1 MSTEID
7 QDDTET
13 ITIISCQTGKISD
26 PGQLFLLWVPV
37 LWSGAD
43 TATGHEEVSAMVTG
57 RIIIAFSPN
66 INLTTSIICC
76 LSVMNTLK
84 AMLNQLKSH

>member
-7 QDDTET
+7 QDDTKT

-37 LWSGAD
+37 LWSGVD

-57 RIIIAFSPN
+57 RIIVFCHKSDLNSSVHVCHQNHNSIA
-66 INLTTSIICC
+66 L
-76 LSVMNTLK
+76 
-84 AMLNQLKSH
+84 LNQLSNY

>member
-13 ITIISCQTGKISD
+13 ITILSCQTGKISD

-37 LWSGAD
+37 LWSGVD
-43 TATGHEEVSAMVTG
+43 TATGHEEISAMVTG
-57 RIIIAFSPN
+57 TIIVFSPN
-66 INLTTSIICC
+66 SNLTTSSVCC